1 MPYCFDVKFRTAR
14 PIGADKL
21 EEVFKPRAFKRP
33 LRLYRPDGM
42 NRHEGWLAAEACGY
56 ADFAAARAGGARLQE
71 ARLITAAT
79 SNGGVGF
86 YVCARGEPIHSDR
99 CRQCEL
105 GDR

>member
-42 NRHEGWLAAEACGY
+42 NRHEGWLAVESCGY
-56 ADFAAARAGGARLQE
+56 SSRTTSFWGHVLAECSADPHLEEVWDFRSFFTLTRPRISAN
-71 ARLITAAT
+71 
-79 SNGGVGF
+79 SV
-86 YVCARGEPIHSDR
+86 
-99 CRQCEL
+99 
-105 GDR
+105 

>member
-42 NRHEGWLAAEACGY
+42 SRHEGWLASR
-56 ADFAAARAGGARLQE
+56 AAMPTLQ
-71 ARLITAAT
+71 
-79 SNGGVGF
+79 NQ
-86 YVCARGEPIHSDR
+86 EPVVRH
-99 CRQCEL
+99 
-105 GDR
+105 